1 LNAKRRYASEG
12 FETCRPN
19 VQSAMTSTISPEKDL
34 GGQTYSDSLR
44 PLIFR
49 DLRALCCQVLL
60 GLGVFAVL
68 LGSSGGLM
76 YSAGISPVSVFR
88 KVTREAISSSVSCLP
103 S

>member
-1 LNAKRRYASEG
+1 MDLKVKNMRTQATRHGLTARLAREASLI
-12 FETCRPN
+12 
-19 VQSAMTSTISPEKDL
+19 TIFVAL
-34 GGQTYSDSLR
+34 TYSDSPR

-88 KVTREAISSSVSCLP
+88 KVTMDAISPSASCLP